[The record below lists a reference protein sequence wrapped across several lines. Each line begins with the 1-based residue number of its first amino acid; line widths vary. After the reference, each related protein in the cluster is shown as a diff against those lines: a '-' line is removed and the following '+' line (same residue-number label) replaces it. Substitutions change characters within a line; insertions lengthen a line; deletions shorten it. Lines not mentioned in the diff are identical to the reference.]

1 MLDHFNQLISIID
14 IFLFIKFK
22 WTELKEIKKNI
33 KLSRKQIDLTTG

>member
-22 WTELKEIKKNI
+22 WTELKEIKKKI

>member
-1 MLDHFNQLISIID
+1 MSDHFNQLISIID
-14 IFLFIKFK
+14 NFLFIKFK